1 MDGEL
6 NLTYIT
12 LYGFVEM
19 GNYRYL
25 IFLNMFIVYVLSVS
39 FNIIIVYLIWI
50 HQNLHEPMYIF
61 IAALLLNSVVT
72 STTVYP
78 KLLVDILSEKQ
89 VITFSACLLQ
99 CFIYYSVSASDFL
112 LLAAMAYDRYVSIC
126 KPLQYTTIM
135 TKNVVSII
143 LGVAWVLPACQIAVS
158 TIMSAYMKLCNFTLK
173 AIFCNNSYY
182 NLFCVASVGRSIND
196 MVTTFNLAVLPVL
209 FILFTY
215 TRILIIS
222 YRRGRN
228 VRKKAAQT
236 CSPHLIILISFSS
249 LCLYDILII
258 RLDAG
263 SDLHFIMTL
272 QAFLYYPLF
281 NPVVYGLKVKE
292 IFKHLKKLICPAK
305 MI

>member
-12 LYGFVEM
+12 LYGYAEM
-19 GNYRYL
+19 GNCRYL
-25 IFLNMFIVYVLSVS
+25 IFLNMFTVYVLSVS

-78 KLLVDILSEKQ
+78 KLLIDILSEKQ
-89 VITFSACLLQ
+89 VITFSACVLQ

-158 TIMSAYMKLCNFTLK
+158 MIMSANKKLCNFTLK

-182 NLFCVASVGRSIND
+182 NLFCVATLAQSIVD
-196 MVTTFNLAVLPVL
+196 MVTLFSVAVLPVL

-249 LCLYDILII
+249 LCLYDVLII

>member
-12 LYGFVEM
+12 LYGYVEM

-39 FNIIIVYLIWI
+39 FNIIILYLIWI

-78 KLLVDILSEKQ
+78 KLLIDILSEKQ
-89 VITFSACLLQ
+89 VITFSACVLQ

-135 TKNVVSII
+135 TKNMVSII

-158 TIMSAYMKLCNFTLK
+158 MIMSANKKLCNFTLK

-182 NLFCVASVGRSIND
+182 NLFCVATLAQSIVD
-196 MVTTFNLAVLPVL
+196 MVTLFSVAVLPIL

-222 YRRGRN
+222 YRSGRN

-249 LCLYDILII
+249 LCLYDVLII
-258 RLDAG
+258 RLDAE
-263 SDLHFIMTL
+263 SYLHFIMTL

-292 IFKHLKKLICPAK
+292 IYKHLKKLICPAK

>member
-1 MDGEL
+1 MADEL
-6 NLTYIT
+6 NVTYIN
-12 LYGFVEM
+12 LYGYDEM

-25 IFLNMFIVYVLSVS
+25 IFLNMLIVYILSVS

-50 HQNLHEPMYIF
+50 HKNLHEPMYIF
-61 IAALLLNSVVT
+61 IAALLLNSVIT

-78 KLLVDILSEKQ
+78 KLLIDILSEKQ
-89 VITFSACLLQ
+89 VITYSACLLQ
-99 CFIYYSVSASDFL
+99 CFLYYSVSASDFL

-135 TKNVVSII
+135 TKTVVSII
-143 LGVAWVLPACQIAVS
+143 LSLAWFLPACQIAVS
-158 TIMSAYMKLCNFTLK
+158 TVLSANMKLCHFTLK

-182 NLFCVASVGRSIND
+182 NLFCVTSVVRDIND
-196 MVTTFNLAVLPVL
+196 MVTLFNVAVLPIF

-222 YRRGRN
+222 YRSSRN

-249 LCLYDILII
+249 LCLYDVLII
-258 RLDAG
+258 RLDKG
-263 SDLHFIMTL
+263 SNLHFIMTL

-292 IFKHLKKLICPAK
+292 IYKHLKKLLCPAK

>member
-1 MDGEL
+1 MDHEF
-6 NLTYIT
+6 NVTYIT
-12 LYGFVEM
+12 LYGYAEM
-19 GNYRYL
+19 GIYRYL
-25 IFLNMFIVYVLSVS
+25 IFLVMLAVYILSFS
-39 FNIIIVYLIWI
+39 FNAIIVYLIWI
-50 HQNLHEPMYIF
+50 HRNLHEPMYIF
-61 IAALLLNSVVT
+61 IAALLLNSAIT

-78 KLLVDILSEKQ
+78 KLLIDILSEKQ
-89 VITFSACLLQ
+89 IISYSACLLQ
-99 CFIYYSVSASDFL
+99 CFLYYSVSASDFL

-135 TKNVVSII
+135 TKNTVSII
-143 LGVAWVLPACQIAVS
+143 LAIAWLLPACEIAVS
-158 TIMSAYMKLCNFTLK
+158 IIMSSNMKLCHLNLK
-173 AIFCNNSYY
+173 AIFCNNSYHA
-182 NLFCVASVGRSIND
+182 LFCVISSARVFVD
-196 MVTTFNLAVLPVL
+196 LFTLFNVAVLPIL

-222 YRRGRN
+222 YRSNRN

-236 CSPHLIILISFSS
+236 CTPHLIILISFSS
-249 LCLYDILII
+249 LCLYDVLIVQ
-258 RLDAG
+258 LDMG

-292 IFKHLKKLICPAK
+292 IFKHLKKLLSPSK

>member
-1 MDGEL
+1 MDHEF
-6 NLTYIT
+6 NVTYIT
-12 LYGFVEM
+12 LYGYAEM
-19 GNYRYL
+19 GIYRYL
-25 IFLNMFIVYVLSVS
+25 IFLDLFAVYILAIS
-39 FNIIIVYLIWI
+39 FNAIIVYLIWI
-50 HQNLHEPMYIF
+50 HRNLHEPMFIF
-61 IAALLLNSVVT
+61 IAALLLNSAIT

-78 KLLVDILSEKQ
+78 KLLIDILSEKQ
-89 VITFSACLLQ
+89 IISYSACLLQ
-99 CFIYYSVSASDFL
+99 CFLYYSVSASDFL

-135 TKNVVSII
+135 TKNTVSII
-143 LGVAWVLPACQIAVS
+143 LAIAWLLPACEIAVS
-158 TIMSAYMKLCNFTLK
+158 TIMSSNMKLCNLNLK
-173 AIFCNNSYY
+173 AIFCNNTYY
-182 NLFCVASVGRSIND
+182 ALFCVTSSARSFVD
-196 MVTTFNLAVLPVL
+196 MFTLFNVAVLPIL

-222 YRRGRN
+222 YRSNRN

-236 CSPHLIILISFSS
+236 CTPHLIILISFSS
-249 LCLYDILII
+249 LCLYDVLIVQ
-258 RLDAG
+258 LDMG

-292 IFKHLKKLICPAK
+292 IFKHLKKLLSPSK

>member
-12 LYGFVEM
+12 LYGYVEM

-25 IFLNMFIVYVLSVS
+25 IFINMFIVYVLSVS
-39 FNIIIVYLIWI
+39 FNIIILYLIWI

-78 KLLVDILSEKQ
+78 KLLIDILSEKQ
-89 VITFSACLLQ
+89 VITFSACVLQ

-135 TKNVVSII
+135 TKNMVSII

-158 TIMSAYMKLCNFTLK
+158 MIMSANKKLCNFTLK

-182 NLFCVASVGRSIND
+182 NLFCVATLAQSIVD
-196 MVTTFNLAVLPVL
+196 MVTLFSVAVLPIL

-222 YRRGRN
+222 YRSGRN

-249 LCLYDILII
+249 LCLYDVLII
-258 RLDAG
+258 RLDAE
-263 SDLHFIMTL
+263 SYLHFIMTL

-292 IFKHLKKLICPAK
+292 IYKHLKKLICPAK